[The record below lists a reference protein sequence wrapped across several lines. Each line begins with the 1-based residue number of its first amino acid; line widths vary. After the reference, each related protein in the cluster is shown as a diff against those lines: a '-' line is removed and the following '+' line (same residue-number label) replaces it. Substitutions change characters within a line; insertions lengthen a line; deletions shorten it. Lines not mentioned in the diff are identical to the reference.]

1 MSYGLTL
8 QAAYTWSKDMQGG
21 ATNALPSGAAGIE
34 IPQYYY
40 LNRSVTPLDRT
51 NNFIV
56 NSTYQLPFGPNKQ
69 FATHGIAAA
78 VLGGWTANGIFYHLS
93 GLPYSVTASNTS
105 CNCPGSTQ
113 RANQVLPNVAKGNVP
128 HTSTDGSTYFNPLA
142 FAPVTTASFG
152 TASYNSLRGPGA
164 TNLDAS
170 VFRDFHLWERVS
182 MQFRAEAFNATN
194 TPHFGNPTAN
204 VSSVAYDS
212 NGNITNLNGFG
223 QITSLSPLGRLIDP
237 RYMRFGVRFTF

>member
-1 MSYGLTL
+1 MH
-8 QAAYTWSKDMQGG
+8 
-21 ATNALPSGAAGIE
+21 GAA
-34 IPQYYY
+34 
-40 LNRSVTPLDRT
+40 
-51 NNFIV
+51 
-56 NSTYQLPFGPNKQ
+56 
-69 FATHGIAAA
+69 H
-78 VLGGWTANGIFYHLS
+78 LGGQGQLA
-93 GLPYSVTASNTS
+93 
-105 CNCPGSTQ
+105 
-113 RANQVLPNVAKGNVP
+113 
-128 HTSTDGSTYFNPLA
+128 PLA
-142 FAPVTTASFG
+142 EGLGRRFRQGARAGQVRAGLRYIAGVAELRVSFLMLLIVG